1 MPKSSAFPLDPDAEY
16 VAFRASGRQGVLI
29 RVDRWIAIV
38 ERIFE
43 NFIIPESK
51 EGSGLGYPSRSIPII
66 LKLDDGE
73 EGLSCGDLSLYRS
86 IDAIGPNFL
95 NHQPCPLRIDK
106 GFRVKQSGFG
116 GFLCGLSLSR
126 KFAEGK
132 NGYHYAANAYKKQR
146 YVWGVFGSKE
156 TAEIAFRYTLGP
168 LALYGGA
175 ILLYFACGYQR
186 RWRRWAFSIIGICLI
201 TAGLSALTL
210 PRYWQDDCYEY
221 RECQSFPQ

>member
-1 MPKSSAFPLDPDAEY
+1 
-16 VAFRASGRQGVLI
+16 
-29 RVDRWIAIV
+29 
-38 ERIFE
+38 
-43 NFIIPESK
+43 
-51 EGSGLGYPSRSIPII
+51 
-66 LKLDDGE
+66 
-73 EGLSCGDLSLYRS
+73 
-86 IDAIGPNFL
+86 
-95 NHQPCPLRIDK
+95 
-106 GFRVKQSGFG
+106 
-116 GFLCGLSLSR
+116 LSR

-221 RECQSFPQ
+221 RECQSFPHNAENVSQICIELRAWNGLKISGSLLGQWLITGPGTAQEVS